1 MNNTQV
7 KVKQQVID
15 YLKKYEETKEMKLDN
30 LFTMPK
36 CEVYEFAKEFK
47 KGKAYVYSKYEYMDT
62 IKDSVNILG
71 GNEKTKEDKARLLK
85 LVGEKDFEA
94 MFVSSDCKIYLF
106 KDGDFEK
113 QYLNDLVGEQ
123 LSEYRKEVIEITL
136 LDTLWV
142 TTEDYTYRKKCE
154 SKLYDLS
161 EKIAYDVD
169 TADNVEE
176 VEYILGEII
185 VDNTANINN
194 DYLDIEF

>member
-15 YLKKYEETKEMKLDN
+15 YLKKYEETKEKKLDN

-36 CEVYEFAKEFK
+36 CEVYEFAKGFK

-85 LVGEKDFEA
+85 RVGEKDFEA
-94 MFVSSDCKIYLF
+94 MFVSSDRKIYLF

-169 TADNVEE
+169 MADNVEE